1 MSFWSDIADF
11 FGDLFGGNHG
21 YSPNAD
27 VAQGQAKQMANA
39 EGVLGYVPAQMSNS
53 AYGFS
58 SANMMLGGLG
68 SGLAV
73 GGLGLLGSIASSAM
87 SYAYQKKLLEKQDRM
102 QRQFA
107 ADAPGITKSGMEK
120 AGINPLVGTSGTTS
134 SEPLNAGSQQVNLSG
149 GLSDAINAAA
159 AFKSA
164 NTNASVGKSTVD
176 LNKTTEAVNRANVM
190 NNTAK
195 TNAEIYNDIRLTDA
209 KVDNLKTQT
218 IHNKIENKI
227 LNNTHGLSGSKGM
240 FDFIPRFFNAWN
252 NVNSANALRSSVVKR
267 NKQKDVRNM
276 NFVDFFR

>member
-1 MSFWSDIADF
+1 MSFWSDIGDF
-11 FGDLFGGNHG
+11 FDALFRNG
-21 YSPNAD
+21 YSSNSE
-27 VAQGQAKQMANA
+27 VAQFQAKEMSNA
-39 EGVLGYVPAQMSNS
+39 AGVLGYVPAQMSNS

-68 SGLAV
+68 SGLAA

-134 SEPLNAGSQQVNLSG
+134 SEPLNVGSQQVNLSG

-164 NTNASVGKSTVD
+164 NTNASVGRSTVE
-176 LNKTTEAVNRANVM
+176 LNDSNIA

-218 IHNKIENKI
+218 TRNRIENKI
-227 LNNTHGLSGSKGM
+227 LYNTHGLSGAKGL
-240 FDFIPRFFNAWN
+240 FDFFPRYFHAWN
-252 NVNSANALRSSVVKR
+252 NVTSANALRPSVVKR
-267 NKQKDVRNM
+267 NRQRDLI
-276 NFVDFFR
+276 FFSSYYE